1 MCVPLSTP
9 LTRTGETSATCQEVC
24 EYDEWFRRARCHE
37 RNLQHIPT
45 STGCENAAMLEV
57 HENNIQ
63 LINQETVNGYRFV
76 QTLDFSQNQIS
87 HIEPGAFLNV
97 SNVKHLLL
105 SNNALVTLRNR
116 TFVGT
121 ERHLKRIYLDKNEV
135 AIIEEAAFHGL
146 NKVQYLDLGY
156 NNIQSI
162 TSGHFLD
169 MPGLEFLILENNELV
184 SIENDT
190 FNCLISLEVI
200 ALNNNKLTSIPN
212 GLFDGLTTLK
222 DIDLSQNRLH
232 TILSPS
238 DLGLLTHLRYL
249 FLADNYINKS
259 TDIVPFFEQ
268 SVYLLVGGNPFECDC
283 GFQKIQEW
291 YLNQSIVVKQVLS
304 HSSSLGCYF
313 NGSYIDVTAALP
325 TNSCPTDDD
334 ALTSTT
340 VKFTTIRVKTSTEEL
355 EKPKVPTANHM
366 KQTVLTMSPSSDYS
380 LIDNL
385 CKKLTANLIIC
396 SVIMVMLILLFLF
409 TLIVTVCNKYVKC
422 KGEEIR
428 KVTGNGGSGQ
438 RALGGEREQY

>member
-1 MCVPLSTP
+1 MNELFRANFLTYSVTFVGLLIVLSEVMCVPLSTP
-9 LTRTGETSATCQEVC
+9 LTTTGETSVTCQDVC

-63 LINQETVNGYRFV
+63 SINQETVNGYRFV
-76 QTLDFSQNQIS
+76 QTLDFSQNEIS

-121 ERHLKRIYLDKNEV
+121 ERHLTRIYLDKNEV
-135 AIIEEAAFHGL
+135 AIIEGAAFHGL
-146 NKVQYLDLGY
+146 NKVQHLDLGY

-162 TSGHFLD
+162 TAGHFLD
-169 MPGLEFLILENNELV
+169 MPGLEYLILENNELV

-222 DIDLSQNRLH
+222 DIDLSQNLLH

-238 DLGLLTHLRYL
+238 ELGLISKLRYL
-249 FLADNYINKS
+249 LLADNYINKS

-268 SVYLLVGGNPFECDC
+268 SVYLFVGGNPFECDC
-283 GFQKIQEW
+283 GFQNIQEW

-304 HSSSLGCYF
+304 HCSSLGCYF
-313 NGSYIDVTAALP
+313 NDSYIDVTAALP
-325 TNSCPTDDD
+325 TNSCQTDDGV
-334 ALTSTT
+334 LTSTT
-340 VKFTTIRVKTSTEEL
+340 VKYTTNHVKTSTEEL
-355 EKPKVPTANHM
+355 EQPKDSTVNPI
-366 KQTVLTMSPSSDYS
+366 KQTVLTESLSSDS
-380 LIDNL
+380 LLID
-385 CKKLTANLIIC
+385 KLWKISMANLIIC
-396 SVIMVMLILLFLF
+396 SVIMVMLLLYCY
-409 TLIVTVCNKYVKC
+409 IIIIK
-422 KGEEIR
+422 R
-428 KVTGNGGSGQ
+428 S
-438 RALGGEREQY
+438 ER

>member
-9 LTRTGETSATCQEVC
+9 PTRTGETVTCQEVC
-24 EYDEWFRRARCHE
+24 EYDEWFRRARCHD

-121 ERHLKRIYLDKNEV
+121 ERHLTRIHLDKNEV
-135 AIIEEAAFHGL
+135 AIIEGDAFHGL
-146 NKVQYLDLGY
+146 NKVQYLDLGF

-162 TSGHFLD
+162 TSRHFQD
-169 MPGLEFLILENNELV
+169 MTELEHLILENNELV

-190 FNCLISLEVI
+190 FNCLISLEMI
-200 ALNNNKLTSIPN
+200 ALNNNKLRSIPN
-212 GLFDGLTTLK
+212 GLFDGLTSLR
-222 DIDLSQNRLH
+222 DVDLSQNHLH
-232 TILSPS
+232 TILTPS
-238 DLGLLTHLRYL
+238 ELGLISNLRYL
-249 FLADNYINKS
+249 FLAGNYINKS
-259 TDIVPFFEQ
+259 SDIVPFCEL
-268 SVYLLVGGNPFECDC
+268 SAYLFVGGNPFECDC

-291 YLNQSIVVKQVLS
+291 YFNQSIVVKQVLS

-313 NGSYIDVTAALP
+313 HGSFIDVTAALP

-334 ALTSTT
+334 VLTSTT
-340 VKFTTIRVKTSTEEL
+340 VKYTTIHIKTSTEEL
-355 EKPKVPTANHM
+355 EQPKDSTVNPM
-366 KQTVLTMSPSSDYS
+366 KQTVLTESPSSDS
-380 LIDNL
+380 SPID
-385 CKKLTANLIIC
+385 KLWKISMSNLIIC
-396 SVIMVMLILLFLF
+396 SVIMVMLLLYYYY
-409 TLIVTVCNKYVKC
+409 K
-422 KGEEIR
+422 R
-428 KVTGNGGSGQ
+428 SD
-438 RALGGEREQY
+438 R